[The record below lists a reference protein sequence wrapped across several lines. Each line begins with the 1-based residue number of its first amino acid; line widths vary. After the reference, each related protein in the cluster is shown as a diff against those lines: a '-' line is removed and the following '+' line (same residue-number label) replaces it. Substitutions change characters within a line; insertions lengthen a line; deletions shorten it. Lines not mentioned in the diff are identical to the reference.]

1 MEEEIKNQDINQK
14 EKWETK
20 IIQLRRVSH
29 TRAGGKKIRFRVVL
43 VGGDK
48 KGKVG
53 VAVASANDVS
63 DAIQKC
69 ARLTEK
75 KAIQVPLVNETIP
88 YETKVKFKSI
98 TMILKPRKKGKGLRA
113 GTTVK
118 MICELAGIKNLTA
131 KKIGKTSNKMNIALA
146 TIKALK
152 SLRLKVK

>member
-1 MEEEIKNQDINQK
+1 MEENINNQNVNQK
-14 EKWETK
+14 EIWETR

-43 VGGDK
+43 VGGNRN
-48 KGKVG
+48 GKVG

-75 KAIQVPLVNETIP
+75 RAIQVPIINETIP
-88 YETKVKFKSI
+88 HETRVKFKSI
-98 TMILKPRKKGKGLRA
+98 TMILKPRKKGRGLKA
-113 GTTVK
+113 GATVK

-152 SLRLKVK
+152 SLELKSK